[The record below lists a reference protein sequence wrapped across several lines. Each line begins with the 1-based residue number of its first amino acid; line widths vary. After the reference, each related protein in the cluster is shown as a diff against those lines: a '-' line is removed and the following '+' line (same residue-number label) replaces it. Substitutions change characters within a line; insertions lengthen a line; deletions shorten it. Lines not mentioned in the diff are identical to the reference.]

1 MSYMPRSITGSARL
15 PARGAPARNA
25 SLTDGALAAGVY
37 VEMRGDRSYLGLL
50 SVDPGK
56 QKTGLGRRMV
66 AAAEEFAREMGSHAM
81 DMTVVNLRTEL
92 PPFYEKL
99 GLEKLGI
106 YVDPSGRGSRAL
118 AIPGVPTTLLIDR
131 QGRETARK
139 MGAPEWDGRK
149 WCRWSSGRF
158 TLDRPAMKAQIDERV
173 VEHRV

>member
-1 MSYMPRSITGSARL
+1 MEIRIAEEEDLDGLMRLINQAFAVERFFIHGDRLDPMSTREYFSKGQFLVAEE
-15 PARGAPARNA
+15 
-25 SLTDGALAAGVY
+25 DGALAAGVY

-99 GLEKLGI
+99 GYAVVGTAPIHEHMQSRVTQACHFIRMSKALG
-106 YVDPSGRGSRAL
+106 
-118 AIPGVPTTLLIDR
+118 
-131 QGRETARK
+131 
-139 MGAPEWDGRK
+139 
-149 WCRWSSGRF
+149 
-158 TLDRPAMKAQIDERV
+158 
-173 VEHRV
+173 